1 MVRIQKL
8 IVSPPNESSAMAR
21 ATSRRI
27 ISLSAPG
34 GQPPIGEIREPGTAI
49 NLLPRGTT
57 GGYPSHPLLLPA
69 RTFLC
74 DRAARAWLA
83 MSQRGVKLA
92 SVKQHLSI
100 TNRRSGRNQ
109 GPSPAAVA
117 ERAQGLAWGD
127 QTQEKPI

>member
-83 MSQRGVKLA
+83 MSQRGVQLA
-92 SVKQHLSI
+92 CQSAFFDHESQIGTK
-100 TNRRSGRNQ
+100 SGSFAR
-109 GPSPAAVA
+109 GGGRESSGS
-117 ERAQGLAWGD
+117 RMG
-127 QTQEKPI
+127 